1 MSRRLV
7 AVALLGLVA
16 WSAGAQSVS
25 DNAPDAR
32 KAAQANAQLA
42 IAYLREGDL
51 ATAREKL
58 EKALEQDPD
67 LAETQ
72 LAAGFVYDRLGED
85 AKARAAYQKAVRL
98 SRDSPPVLN
107 SYGSY
112 LCLHGQRVEGEKVLV
127 KAAESPLNRNPEF
140 AWANAGRCA
149 RAEGRLKEAET
160 YYRKALAF
168 KADQLD
174 TLFGMAELEHEL
186 GNDLQARAFLERYS
200 SIAPISAAS
209 LWLGYRIERG
219 LGDDA
224 QAKLYA
230 DRLKREYPMSAETSA
245 LLDSERA
252 GK

>member
-25 DNAPDAR
+25 DNAPDDR

-174 TLFGMAELEHEL
+174 TLFGMAELEHDL
-186 GNDLQARAFLERYS
+186 GNNLQARPSTPRWAAMRS
-200 SIAPISAAS
+200 SAAS
-209 LWLGYRIERG
+209 RRCG
-219 LGDDA
+219 A
-224 QAKLYA
+224 
-230 DRLKREYPMSAETSA
+230 
-245 LLDSERA
+245 RA
-252 GK
+252 S

>member
-7 AVALLGLVA
+7 AVALLVLA
-16 WSAGAQSVS
+16 ASSAVAQSVS
-25 DNAPDAR
+25 DNTPDKR

-51 ATAREKL
+51 ATARDKL
-58 EKALEQDPD
+58 EKALEQDPNI
-67 LAETQ
+67 AETQ

-85 AKARAAYQKAVRL
+85 AKAKAAYQKAVRL
-98 SRDSPPVLN
+98 SRNSPPVLN

-112 LCLHGQRVEGEKVLV
+112 LCLNGQRVEGEKVLV
-127 KAAESPLNRNPEF
+127 EAAESPLNRNPEF

-160 YYRKALAF
+160 YFRKSLAL

-174 TLFGMAELEHEL
+174 TLFSMAELEHEM
-186 GNDLQARAFLERYS
+186 GNDLQARAFLERYAS
-200 SIAPISAAS
+200 SAPVSAAS

-224 QAKLYA
+224 QARLYS

-245 LLDSERA
+245 LLDAERS
-252 GK
+252 GQ